1 MADNYRTPSVIWRE
15 WCCLLALLTA
25 VVVLLLLGDI
35 TPSPEAACA
44 GTGFLAFLRRKYRG
58 VAGSQEDKK
67 EEHAVDPEKSESQQ
81 NRMLFDDY
89 QPGAQG
95 YVVKHEDEEPHIVPS
110 SKSAKPIIDAGAPV
124 LRDTEIVDFFDLDTD
139 VSGRESEPRA
149 EFHGLVDKALIVVKN
164 TLFAHSAAFFWRN
177 PDRNQIVLEGV
188 ATDSAAFMTTRRFDI
203 GTDLLST
210 VATAGKPQIV
220 SAVNPAA
227 ETEMLRYY
235 ESAAGVRSAVAVPVF
250 YRSSAQDI
258 DTVGVLVADSTAEDA
273 FGQETVDL
281 LGRFTKLISGLIKSY
296 TDKYD
301 LLLDAELLASIR
313 RLQDGVK
320 ADQSE
325 HAVMAA
331 LVEEVGRLV
340 NPEVLTVTMYNDD
353 VRGWTVQ
360 KVINPSGH
368 PAVLPS
374 QLVDVAHSVVG
385 EVITSNRVEVIPDLA
400 GEERPRYHVGESL
413 PREGAFICVPI
424 SSYNRCYGAVAVE
437 GRKHAGFTGQEVEM
451 LYRLV
456 ENAAAVL
463 EVGFMNDVVKE
474 YLSIDH
480 LTGLMTKKFFLRR
493 VEEEVLRA
501 EDMNGELAYVT
512 LTVDGIDDHVR
523 RYGREVTDVIFREVT
538 SLVKAQLRAY
548 DTVGSVD
555 LNTLGVIL
563 ANMTAS
569 NAYLWAE
576 KARKN
581 IASHVISYGSK
592 TFSVTVSMGVC
603 GLSEG
608 MKSRE
613 LMANASQVHAKVA
626 AVAGN
631 GVRVY

>member
-1 MADNYRTPSVIWRE
+1 
-15 WCCLLALLTA
+15 
-25 VVVLLLLGDI
+25 
-35 TPSPEAACA
+35 
-44 GTGFLAFLRRKYRG
+44 
-58 VAGSQEDKK
+58 
-67 EEHAVDPEKSESQQ
+67 
-81 NRMLFDDY
+81 
-89 QPGAQG
+89 
-95 YVVKHEDEEPHIVPS
+95 
-110 SKSAKPIIDAGAPV
+110 
-124 LRDTEIVDFFDLDTD
+124 
-139 VSGRESEPRA
+139 
-149 EFHGLVDKALIVVKN
+149 
-164 TLFAHSAAFFWRN
+164 
-177 PDRNQIVLEGV
+177 
-188 ATDSAAFMTTRRFDI
+188 
-203 GTDLLST
+203 
-210 VATAGKPQIV
+210 
-220 SAVNPAA
+220 
-227 ETEMLRYY
+227 
-235 ESAAGVRSAVAVPVF
+235 VAVPVF

-325 HAVMAA
+325 HAVMSA
-331 LVEEVGRLV
+331 LVEEVSRLV

-360 KVINPSGH
+360 KVINPSGR

-374 QLVDVAHSVVG
+374 QLVDVAHSIVG

-400 GEERPRYHVGESL
+400 GEERPRYHEGESL

-456 ENAAAVL
+456 ENGAAVL
-463 EVGFMNDVVKE
+463 EVGFMNEVVKE

-493 VEEEVLRA
+493 VEEEVQRA

-512 LTVDGIDDHVR
+512 MTVDGIDDQVR

-548 DTVGSVD
+548 DTVGSAD
-555 LNTLGVIL
+555 PNTLGVIL

-626 AVAGN
+626 SVAGN